1 MYPRHETIRTG
12 PETPAANVETTPL
25 KLYNRKTTFRV
36 KFVDKAANWI
46 ITVGGLGVI
55 VAVIGLIA
63 FITGQVIPL
72 FASADF
78 GQANEPVALAPG
90 RTMLLHTDEYRRV
103 GVRITDDGLITGFAV
118 KTGEVLRSERVP
130 QIGDAKLTSVYMTLR
145 PRTKRKIESTLDVPH
160 FHLLLGT
167 SDGRVL
173 VGELTYFTQFEVH
186 ELGNEPEHLR
196 TLRKPEEK
204 EFKEPEYSPDVVVRN
219 GSVTEHVATFG
230 LYRSIRPVWTI
241 TREMDAPT
249 RGEPVVHVAG
259 QLELGSETSSRSA
272 LTVIVTGKG
281 RTLLVTESLEVN
293 AMTEEMEASSES
305 IELTGELTGVPAHI
319 LVNELRD
326 SVVLITEEGFLHHYQ
341 NDPDARRMVLA
352 YPAQNVFDAQADRDR
367 GWSWRESINDQ
378 RESEGFAPMPG
389 RLAVTAVD
397 YLLGD
402 DTILIGDSAGGIQ
415 SWLTLLEE
423 DPAAGRV
430 WRRYARV
437 RNLPPSP
444 GAILDITASPI
455 TKSALI
461 TDDTG
466 NVRAINNTA
475 ERVYLDVQQE
485 GVNRAVF
492 NRKGD
497 GFLAVNDA
505 GKLFHYW
512 VDAPHSEV
520 SLKSLFGSVWYESYP
535 EPKYEWQ
542 STGGT
547 DDVEPKLSLMPLIMG
562 TLKGALY
569 ALLFAVPLAVLAAI
583 YTSEFMHRNLRSILK
598 PTMEIMASLPSV
610 VLGFLAALYFAPKA
624 APIMPTVICAFFIV
638 PGLFLVF
645 GWVWQ
650 RCPPSFVGRFGPWRS
665 TALLFG
671 LLGLGLW
678 ISSMAGPRAEVFL
691 FPAVEGA
698 NPALLDPVTF
708 KPLTESSA
716 DTLAAG
722 DFRTWTGGGQELKR
736 DTEVAGRQL
745 PKGWW
750 IPGGHNLF
758 VVLVALPLILLM
770 GLGLRVAGRRYRAA
784 HGATPLDG
792 LREKLEGG
800 NRNSMRAVGADVA
813 LTLLIGT
820 ALTAVGLGVALLLA
834 PVLESVLF
842 SYPHPTAGSV
852 ADFRRWITGPDGWRF
867 EQSNS
872 LVVGFAMGFAVIPL
886 IYTIS
891 EDALTSVPNQLRAAS
906 LACGASRWQT
916 TLRVVLPA
924 AASGIFSGIVIGLG
938 RALGET
944 MIVVMAAGGTP
955 VMEMQPLNGFRS
967 LSAAIAI
974 EMPEAPHGGSLYR
987 TLFLGGLVLFAM
999 AFVMNTIAELVRMR
1013 LRKRLSRM

>member
-1 MYPRHETIRTG
+1 M
-12 PETPAANVETTPL
+12 ETTQP

-36 KFVDKAANWI
+36 KFVDKAANWV
-46 ITVGGLGVI
+46 ITIGGLGVI
-55 VAVIGLIA
+55 VAVVGLIA

-72 FASADF
+72 FASAEY

-90 RTMLLHTDEYRRV
+90 KTMLLHTDEYRRV

-118 KTGEVLRSERVP
+118 KTGEVLRSERLKEL
-130 QIGDAKLTSVYMTLR
+130 GDARLTSVYMTLR
-145 PRTKRKIESTLDVPH
+145 PRTKRKIQSTLDVLH

-186 ELGNEPEHLR
+186 ELGKEPEHLR

-204 EFKEPEYSPDVVVRN
+204 EFREPEYSPDVIVRN
-219 GSVTEHVATFG
+219 GQVTEHVATFG
-230 LYRSIRPVWTI
+230 LYRSIKPIWNI
-241 TREMDAPT
+241 TREVDAPT
-249 RGEPVVHVAG
+249 RGEAVVQIAG
-259 QLELGSETSSRSA
+259 QLELGSESSSRSA
-272 LTVIVTGKG
+272 LTVLVTAKG
-281 RTLLVTESLEVN
+281 RTLLVAERLEVN
-293 AMTEEMEASSES
+293 AMTDEMEAEADG

-352 YPAQNVFDAQADRDR
+352 YPAQNIFDAQADRER
-367 GWSWRESINDQ
+367 GWSWRETISAQ
-378 RESEGFAPMPG
+378 RDDEGFEPSPG
-389 RLAVTAVD
+389 RLSVTAVD

-423 DPAAGRV
+423 DQAASRV

-437 RNLPPSP
+437 RSLPPSP
-444 GAILDITASPI
+444 GKIVDITASPI
-455 TKSALI
+455 TKAALI
-461 TDDTG
+461 TDDKG
-466 NVRAINNTA
+466 NLRAINNTA
-475 ERVYLDVQQE
+475 ERVYLSLQQD
-485 GVNRAVF
+485 GVNRAAF

-497 GFLAVNDA
+497 GFLAANDA
-505 GKLFHYW
+505 GKVFHYW

-547 DDVEPKLSLMPLIMG
+547 DDVEPKLSLMPLILG

-569 ALLFAVPLAVLAAI
+569 ALLFAVPLAVLAAV
-583 YTSEFMHRNLRSILK
+583 YTSEFMHRNLRTILK

-624 APIMPTVICAFFIV
+624 APIMPTILCALFIV
-638 PGLFLVF
+638 PGLFMVF

-665 TALLFG
+665 TLLLFVI
-671 LLGLGLW
+671 LAFSLW
-678 ISSMAGPRAEVFL
+678 VSSVVGPRAEVYL
-691 FPAVEGA
+691 FPAVEGG

-708 KPLTESSA
+708 KPLTEETA
-716 DTLAAG
+716 DALAAG
-722 DFRTWTGGGQELKR
+722 DFRTWTGGGQQLKR
-736 DTEVAGRQL
+736 DTESAGRRL
-745 PKGWW
+745 PQGWW

-758 VVLVALPLILLM
+758 VALLSLPLILML
-770 GLGLRVAGRRYRAA
+770 GLGVRAAGRKIRRKR
-784 HGATPLDG
+784 GATPLDA

-800 NRNSMRAVGADVA
+800 KPNSLRAVGADVLLTITIGVA
-813 LTLLIGT
+813 LTLTGFGIATLIAP
-820 ALTAVGLGVALLLA
+820 ALEGLF
-834 PVLESVLF
+834 F
-842 SYPHPTAGSV
+842 SYQHPTAGTV

-916 TLRVVLPA
+916 ALRVVLPA